1 MHLLRKV
8 TTGAEKMAKT
18 ATFKSQKYTFQNM
31 LEMQVRVLLEEDAE
45 GMLQAAKQD
54 LDTGIPVVG
63 KRREEHAKRIREQY
77 KLIVDTTRPFTEF
90 TVLPEQFRTVNMRSP
105 MVLLTVGI
113 CLPDGVL
120 SIVMV
125 KQKLTPSELAFTI
138 NAGYLRAPAAKK
150 VRADSLEEA
159 VLSFGLPVGFL
170 REALLE
176 DVARSEESGA
186 LGRTPGATPRGGA
199 TPRPSVPEVQPQR
212 LPPKPGMGA
221 DRVPSAADQEWEAL
235 MQQAQPQR
243 LPPKPGMGVDRDPS
257 AADQEWEA
265 LMQQGSHRPARGP
278 AWNSGRASSSAD
290 QEWEAMLQEAKSSRP
305 AHTPTVAE
313 MEWQAPCQAPCQ
325 TGQNEWDAFLQQEL
339 QKQRS
344 SRMPEAEPPQVM
356 HAPCAALGSGTSTP
370 SQPPR
375 PRSAQTSFARQPPPW
390 QHGVNMAET
399 QARQAGT
406 YAAQGHPSHG
416 HASHPADPRQPRSL
430 PTRPAGSK
438 ESPWPSH
445 SFPSEPPPLPP
456 PSRAPPQAAAAQAPP
471 TGTWPCGTKPCE
483 ETEGWPGS
491 SMWQDHAAGMTRPAA
506 PTTDAMPGGIVPRGF
521 IPVEGQVEFFSQ
533 PLRRYVPAL
542 LVGLAVEA
550 TSAGPPGSLC
560 VVPSGCAQQVLH
572 PSSFRR
578 TLRFPS

>member
-18 ATFKSQKYTFQNM
+18 ATSKSQKYTFQNM

-63 KRREEHAKRIREQY
+63 KRREEHARKIREQY

-138 NAGYLRAPAAKK
+138 NAGYLRTPSAKK

-212 LPPKPGMGA
+212 QPPKPGMGA
-221 DRVPSAADQEWEAL
+221 DRVPSAADQEWEAF

-243 LPPKPGMGVDRDPS
+243 LPPKPGMGVDRAPS

-278 AWNSGRASSSAD
+278 AWNPGRASSSAD
-290 QEWEAMLQEAKSSRP
+290 QEWEAMLQEAQSSRP

-313 MEWQAPCQAPCQ
+313 MEWQAPCQAPCR

-344 SRMPEAEPPQVM
+344 SRMPEAETPQVM
-356 HAPCAALGSGTSTP
+356 HTPCAALGSGTSTP

-375 PRSAQTSFARQPPPW
+375 PRSAHTSFARQPPPW

-416 HASHPADPRQPRSL
+416 AGHPADPRQPRSL
-430 PTRPAGSK
+430 PARPAGSK
-438 ESPWPSH
+438 EHPWASH

-456 PSRAPPQAAAAQAPP
+456 PARAPAQAAAAQAPP
-471 TGTWPCGTKPCE
+471 TGTWPCGTMPCE

-491 SMWQDHAAGMTRPAA
+491 SMRKDHAAGMTRPAA
-506 PTTDAMPGGIVPRGF
+506 PAADAMPGGIVPRGF

-560 VVPSGCAQQVLH
+560 VVPSGCAQLLFSIVK
-572 PSSFRR
+572 SRR
-578 TLRFPS
+578 SRFS